1 MILRVNNV
9 DITNVKSFN
18 DTVAKLDAEEAGGA
32 ADPRRERHALRHVP
46 ARTAVDQRRQLT
58 RLSAASTAT
67 SARTCIAALK
77 QFQGRYD
84 FDIEVVDVDRHPQ
97 LEEKWGDKVPVLLDG
112 EREICHYYLDIEA
125 VDARLA
131 RMK

>member
-1 MILRVNNV
+1 MI
-9 DITNVKSFN
+9 
-18 DTVAKLDAEEAGGA
+18 
-32 ADPRRERHALRHVP
+32 PRL
-46 ARTAVDQRRQLT
+46 TLLT
-58 RLSAASTAT
+58 REHCHLCEEM
-67 SARTCIAALK
+67 RAALK

-84 FDIEVVDVDRHPQ
+84 FEVEVVDVDQHPR

-112 EREICHYYLDIEA
+112 ERELCHYYLDHDA